1 MLLEAANA
9 LVESNRN
16 MQETISHMM
25 ERQEMFAEALE
36 KQKQG
41 LTAACEEIIRDVSTQ
56 LHTFEQMRDIYEN
69 KN

>member
-1 MLLEAANA
+1 
-9 LVESNRN
+9 
-16 MQETISHMM
+16 
-25 ERQEMFAEALE
+25 MFAEALE

-41 LTAACEEIIRDVSTQ
+41 LTAACEEISRDVSTQ